1 MLAPALVQVQIYRD
15 FLEVMRLTWAQHLQ
29 AARTIELHREADQGM
44 ALALLGVALLMLS
57 QDLLA
62 FEQQAGSIPLPAAG
76 FPGDGC

>member
-76 FPGDGC
+76 LPGDGC